1 MQSTWIVVADSSRAR
16 IFRGVSDNGKL
27 VEVESLDHPQSRAK
41 ARDLVEDG
49 TTTTFASV
57 GNGRSAVG
65 ADDAPQIHEHEVFA
79 RKLAEKL
86 AHGRFENKYD
96 KLVLMAPPQFL
107 GTLRNVLGNQFAKLI
122 VQTVSKDLTRAPIDQ
137 VSAHL
142 EPTSVER
149 LS

>member
-16 IFRGVSDNGKL
+16 IFRGVNTKAKL
-27 VEVESLDHPQSRAK
+27 IELDSLDHPESRAK

-49 TTTTFASV
+49 TTTTFSSV
-57 GNGRSAVG
+57 GSSRSGVG

-79 RKLAEKL
+79 RMIAEKL
-86 AHGRFENKYD
+86 AHARFENKYD

-107 GTLRNVLGNQFAKLI
+107 GTLRHVLGTQFAKLI
-122 VQTVSKDLTRAPIDQ
+122 VQPVSKDLTRAPIDQ

-142 EPTSVER
+142 EPTSIA
-149 LS
+149 L